1 MKRELL
7 QEMKKGVCTDMKFD
21 SVKYSFKDAVKSIVR
36 NKTLSIASM
45 ATVAATLFILGAIT
59 LVVANVDKAVTQLGS
74 MVEARIYLDND
85 ITDSEKKAIEAK
97 INEVEGINSI
107 VYESQEEAL
116 ENIKGQLND
125 TTGELTAGFEEDNP
139 FPASYTVNVKKPEII
154 DNVVAAIKDMDGIE
168 EIKDAR
174 SLIEKISNLTNSVKI
189 GAVIGFIVFILIS
202 LFLIGNTIKIT
213 VFTRKREIGI
223 MKYVG
228 ATDWFIRWP
237 LIIEGMIL
245 GLVGAIIAGIVLSL
259 GYFVVTRNL
268 SLDLFGF
275 TMIPVTY
282 MWKVVIWEL
291 FACGLFIGAVG
302 SVISMR
308 KFLKV

>member
-1 MKRELL
+1 M

>member
-1 MKRELL
+1 
-7 QEMKKGVCTDMKFD
+7 MKKGVCTDMKFD
-21 SVKYSFKDAVKSIVR
+21 SVKYSFKDAIKSIVR

-74 MVEARIYLDND
+74 MVEVRVYLDNE
-85 ITDSEKKAIEAK
+85 ITDEQKKALESK
-97 INEVEGINSI
+97 INEVDGINS
-107 VYESQEEAL
+107 VVFESKEEAL
-116 ENIKGQLND
+116 DNVRTQLND
-125 TTGELTAGFEEDNP
+125 ETGELTASMEEDNP
-139 FPASYTVNVKKPEII
+139 FPASYTINVKKPEVI

-168 EIKDAR
+168 DIRDAR
-174 SLIEKISNLTNSVKI
+174 SLIEKISNLTNSVKF
-189 GAVIGFIVFILIS
+189 GAILGFIVFILIS

-245 GLVGAIIAGIVLSL
+245 GLAGAIIAGVILTL
-259 GYFVVTRNL
+259 GYLAITSKVN
-268 SLDLFGF
+268 LDLFGF
-275 TMIPVTY
+275 TLIPVTY

-291 FACGLFIGAVG
+291 LGCGLFIGAVG
-302 SVISMR
+302 SIISMR

>member
-1 MKRELL
+1 M

-85 ITDSEKKAIEAK
+85 ITDSQKKAIEAK

-174 SLIEKISNLTNSVKI
+174 SLIDKISNLTNSVKI
-189 GAVIGFIVFILIS
+189 GAVIGFIAFILIS

-245 GLVGAIIAGIVLSL
+245 GLAGAIIAGIVLAL
-259 GYFVVTRNL
+259 GYFVVTSNL

-302 SVISMR
+302 SIISMR